1 MTIDEL
7 IIEWAY
13 FAIILFVIIVLL
25 FVGYITSPH
34 EYKGYS
40 LSLIGIIIVLTLMF
54 FVTPMVQFYLLL
66 CFLVLLFNIIF
77 NTIIPK
83 FFTNDLEKI
92 LIDKPPQV
100 WDNFAEP
107 PELKIAEEGNR

>member
-92 LIDKPPQV
+92 LIDKPPQSGIIL
-100 WDNFAEP
+100 P
-107 PELKIAEEGNR
+107 NRPN